1 MWILVALLL
10 AACALIWWR
19 ARKAR
24 LPNEFT
30 LCEYWVYLPEPKLPV
45 HEEIMTRMVSDNPH
59 SRPGRA
65 CIGSAE
71 GLIFSD
77 VRLYVNVATRKKNP
91 HAFRP
96 DLVDTVE
103 GLSQEAL
110 ERLAA
115 SQGLVQIRY
124 ISPERVKDFRHLQ
137 FLPQMADAVSSL
149 GNGLLVFDQ
158 VLGRIWLAEEFFA
171 KLELAPRTM
180 TPDFH
185 VETRWNFAPE
195 GGFVETRGLIKIGL
209 WELRS
214 ELVPEDQKTLALAV
228 VEAAAFSMWA
238 SRTQPNSL
246 VVEAFGDNF
255 IVQSVPQMPNRQRV
269 LTIVRQIET

>member
-1 MWILVALLL
+1 M
-10 AACALIWWR
+10 
-19 ARKAR
+19 
-24 LPNEFT
+24 
-30 LCEYWVYLPEPKLPV
+30 
-45 HEEIMTRMVSDNPH
+45 
-59 SRPGRA
+59 
-65 CIGSAE
+65 
-71 GLIFSD
+71 
-77 VRLYVNVATRKKNP
+77 NVATRKKNP